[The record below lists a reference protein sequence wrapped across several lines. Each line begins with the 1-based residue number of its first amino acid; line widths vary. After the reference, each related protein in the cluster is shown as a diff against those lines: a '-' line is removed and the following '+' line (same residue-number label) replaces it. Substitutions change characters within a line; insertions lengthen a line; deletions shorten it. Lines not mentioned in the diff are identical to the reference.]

1 MATETTRI
9 TEAHAGEGSRAER
22 RNSGRQAA
30 MPGAWALLRAR
41 SAAAVLALLPALLAL
56 PACVGSRYITPGGPA
71 PIGEFTTRSVADRLQ
86 VKPEATFPA
95 MLAVARVQASGY
107 HSYSA
112 EGVRRGS
119 ITMVGP
125 KDLEHDGDREKIK
138 AWKGLSGLVRLTPIV
153 VPAAQ
158 DDLLAFREAAA
169 SLRADILALYTLDT
183 AFRVDDR
190 DIGPLGLLTLGLA
203 PTKSAVVQTTASL
216 VFFDVRTGFCFGTVE
231 WSEKDDQLASGWTE
245 RQAIE
250 DARLRVERAAFV
262 GMLAEAQKAFEEIAG
277 ASTQTK

>member
-1 MATETTRI
+1 
-9 TEAHAGEGSRAER
+9 
-22 RNSGRQAA
+22 
-30 MPGAWALLRAR
+30 
-41 SAAAVLALLPALLAL
+41 
-56 PACVGSRYITPGGPA
+56 
-71 PIGEFTTRSVADRLQ
+71 
-86 VKPEATFPA
+86 
-95 MLAVARVQASGY
+95 
-107 HSYSA
+107 
-112 EGVRRGS
+112 
-119 ITMVGP
+119 MVGP

-216 VFFDVRTGFCFGTVE
+216 AFFDVRTGFCFGTVE

-277 ASTQTK
+277 ASAQTK